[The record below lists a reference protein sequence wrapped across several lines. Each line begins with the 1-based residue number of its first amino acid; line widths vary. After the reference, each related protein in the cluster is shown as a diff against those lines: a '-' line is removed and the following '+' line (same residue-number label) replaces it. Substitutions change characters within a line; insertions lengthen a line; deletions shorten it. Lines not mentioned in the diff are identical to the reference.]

1 MKISPIR
8 WSFSSRSFITRASV
22 SVSRAWIWRREKYTA
37 MTMAMIIAT
46 VWTSVRSSGKPI
58 STMRSEQQARLI
70 KIEACGGWDDAMRW
84 ADGLSRLSG
93 FRRPNMWTRRALRRP
108 NQSTNHVPGD
118 TSPESDDEHLEPFPP
133 PRPDR
138 DLCLVP
144 ADPEERDRAQQDRED
159 RSPED
164 VIPDEEERTQGDE
177 VPHDGRGPD
186 EERARPR
193 GARLD
198 GRQLELEGHHEFEL
212 RGRVAADP
220 LHDLLE
226 IGVPVAPPSEN
237 LADLVPFRFRWT
249 PLGPEVKRPRPVC
262 RGPFRFAEGLQSHRS
277 I

>member
-159 RSPED
+159 RS
-164 VIPDEEERTQGDE
+164 
-177 VPHDGRGPD
+177 RGTSLPTKKN
-186 EERARPR
+186 
-193 GARLD
+193 G
-198 GRQLELEGHHEFEL
+198 L
-212 RGRVAADP
+212 RGMKCPTTVA
-220 LHDLLE
+220 
-226 IGVPVAPPSEN
+226 VPTRNA
-237 LADLVPFRFRWT
+237 LA
-249 PLGPEVKRPRPVC
+249 LGALASTGDSLSSKDIMNSSSAV
-262 RGPFRFAEGLQSHRS
+262 GLRQIRS
-277 I
+277 TISSRSASR